1 MNIIPLTRNAAYQKF
16 SITLNNHQ
24 LVFYLRWLT
33 RYRYFVVDIMSIDN
47 SPIALGRAL
56 HVGVNLLAGLNADIG
71 EIILEGETPTIS
83 NLGIKNQ
90 LKWYPI

>member
-16 SITLNNHQ
+16 SVTLNNHQ
-24 LVFYLRWLT
+24 LVFYLSWLT
-33 RYRYFVVDIMSIDN
+33 RYGYFVVDIINIDN
-47 SPIALGRAL
+47 SPMALGRAL
-56 HVGVNLLAGLNADIG
+56 HVGVNLLADLNTDIG
-71 EIILEGETPTIS
+71 KIVLEGETPTIS